1 MPPILQT
8 ISRLRHFDEARAPT
22 NCTYETKPL
31 SRKDTVE
38 AQMSNVF
45 HLPITEHTNRIA
57 GPIACG
63 QLCQRL
69 GFYLALVAKQRNCA
83 SLPPVRPPDRAALES
98 MKWRDALVV
107 CWAYKLYRRG
117 LFGNPIGVY
126 LYLSEGALL
135 KQGAGGAAF
144 RQVRRVPSRAIGC
157 SKSSFFFIPVS

>member
-98 MKWRDALVV
+98 MKWRCSCRLLGLQIVQARSFRESYRSISLSFRRCTPKARSRGSGLSPGPPSALPRN
-107 CWAYKLYRRG
+107 WM
-117 LFGNPIGVY
+117 
-126 LYLSEGALL
+126 
-135 KQGAGGAAF
+135 
-144 RQVRRVPSRAIGC
+144 
-157 SKSSFFFIPVS
+157 